1 MHSELA
7 DGFGVDYGGQS
18 RQFMQQGSDV
28 IISFVLAV
36 LLVYL
41 LMTAQFGS
49 FRDPLIVLVAVPMSV
64 FGALL
69 FVYFNLTTLNIYTE
83 VGLITL
89 ISLITKQ
96 SILVVEFA
104 NSVQQ
109 NEGLSRIEAVK
120 KASSIR
126 LRPVIMT
133 SAATVIGVTP
143 LLLASGPGAVGRF
156 AIGVVIASGLAIGAL
171 ISLYVVPVV
180 YTYVAA
186 DKRSVEADRSLTE
199 K

>member
-1 MHSELA
+1 
-7 DGFGVDYGGQS
+7 
-18 RQFMQQGSDV
+18 MQEYSMSILNSNVQVMPASAQG
-28 IISFVLAV
+28 
-36 LLVYL
+36 
-41 LMTAQFGS
+41 
-49 FRDPLIVLVAVPMSV
+49 
-64 FGALL
+64 
-69 FVYFNLTTLNIYTE
+69 
-83 VGLITL
+83 
-89 ISLITKQ
+89 
-96 SILVVEFA
+96 LVVEFA

-133 SAATVIGVTP
+133 SAATVIGVMP

-156 AIGVVIASGLAIGAL
+156 AIGLVIASGLAIGAL

-199 K
+199 KEI

>member
-1 MHSELA
+1 MSILNSNVQVMPA
-7 DGFGVDYGGQS
+7 S
-18 RQFMQQGSDV
+18 AQG
-28 IISFVLAV
+28 
-36 LLVYL
+36 
-41 LMTAQFGS
+41 
-49 FRDPLIVLVAVPMSV
+49 
-64 FGALL
+64 
-69 FVYFNLTTLNIYTE
+69 
-83 VGLITL
+83 
-89 ISLITKQ
+89 
-96 SILVVEFA
+96 LVVEFA

-133 SAATVIGVTP
+133 SAATVIGVMP

-156 AIGVVIASGLAIGAL
+156 AIGLVIASGLAIGAL